1 MALEPQRQ
9 EGVGPAGCRVHS
21 GHCRG
26 LAPAALSW
34 ASAHPSLTSSFYKH
48 RPSQAQRE
56 GDERGGG
63 SASELTP
70 PVLGWKNVDPAPG

>member
-9 EGVGPAGCRVHS
+9 EGAGPAGLQGPLRPLP
-21 GHCRG
+21 GPG
-26 LAPAALSW
+26 PAALSW
-34 ASAHPSLTSSFYKH
+34 ASAHSSLTSSFYKH

-63 SASELTP
+63 CSL
-70 PVLGWKNVDPAPG
+70 